1 MLVFNGAKRI
11 YTTPANGGLFGGGE
25 TITGSNSSATGIIYD
40 LIQENVPGYGLA
52 TRISYNQTSVADFN
66 TNDLI
71 DNGSGV
77 TANVINAG
85 IDEIGN
91 GIEDAGSDITV
102 TATRTNSQTTIN
114 FQLNAGTII
123 NADVSATAA
132 IAQSKLTMQAAT
144 TRANDTGITQADLGL
159 VSFDSGDF
167 TVTNGWVTLKSA
179 SVDFADLPELDN
191 AFAFGRST
199 AGTGAPEAVSFSTIV
214 GTGGGLEDGDFV
226 SEIGAAADPG
236 NAMIKTGANTYAYT
250 NVSNTGE
257 ANSIIK
263 TDAAGQLDV
272 SSLAIDGTLVFDTSS
287 STLQVTTPGGVTVYT
302 AVGSNA
308 NNTIQTFSGNQF
320 GFGGADASTSPSND
334 NGQSQNT
341 DPALASTYIYTKFI
355 ESEGKG
361 ANFTGIAL
369 GSGNPYIVGLD
380 ESSEGQVAFV
390 ADGVVPVIA
399 TAQGLIPGDDNMDIG
414 SSSGK
419 RYKTVYAETF
429 DGTATKAQY
438 ADLAENYLADNQYEV
453 GTVLIFGGDTEVTTT
468 ALRGDTRVA
477 GVVSENPA
485 HLMNNALEG
494 DNVTAVALTGRTPI
508 KVVGVV
514 QKGDMLISSGT
525 QGFAVRSTDPKV
537 GTVIGKA
544 LENKTD
550 AGEGV
555 IEAVVGRV

>member
-1 MLVFNGAKRI
+1 
-11 YTTPANGGLFGGGE
+11 
-25 TITGSNSSATGIIYD
+25 
-40 LIQENVPGYGLA
+40 
-52 TRISYNQTSVADFN
+52 
-66 TNDLI
+66 
-71 DNGSGV
+71 
-77 TANVINAG
+77 
-85 IDEIGN
+85 
-91 GIEDAGSDITV
+91 
-102 TATRTNSQTTIN
+102 
-114 FQLNAGTII
+114 
-123 NADVSATAA
+123 
-132 IAQSKLTMQAAT
+132 MQAAT

-179 SVDFADLPELDN
+179 SVDLDDLPDLAN

-199 AGTGAPEAVSFSTIV
+199 AGTGTPEAVSFSTIV

-226 SEIGAAADPG
+226 AEVGQAADPG
-236 NAMIKTGANTYAYT
+236 DALIKTGANTYAYS
-250 NVSNTGE
+250 NVTNTGE
-257 ANSIIK
+257 ANSITK
-263 TDAAGQLDV
+263 TDAAGQLNLTALGLG
-272 SSLAIDGTLVFDTSS
+272 SNKVFDVDSS
-287 STLQVTTPGGVTVYT
+287 KVRLTTQGGIVAYEVIGSTTD
-302 AVGSNA
+302 
-308 NNTIQTFSGNQF
+308 NTIQTFIGNEF
-320 GFGGADASTSPSND
+320 GFGGASASASPSND
-334 NGQSQNT
+334 NGSAQNS
-341 DPALASTYIYTKFI
+341 DPALASTYIYAKYI

-419 RYKTVYAETF
+419 RYSTVYANTF

-453 GTVLIFGGDTEVTTT
+453 GTVLIFGGDAEVTTT
-468 ALRGDTRVA
+468 TLRSDTRVA

-485 HLMNNALEG
+485 HLMNDALEG

-514 QKGDMLISSGT
+514 QKGDMLISSST
-525 QGFAVRSTDPKV
+525 QGFATRSTDPKV